1 MVTIHSIIN
10 GGIIMLISAFNIP
23 KNSIRFKLVVGLL
36 TVMLPVIAFLIYNNF
51 YAIKVVH
58 NQVAESYKNMMS
70 LYMNQIDSNLDAVDT
85 YLINLQASETD
96 LQIMLYSKN
105 EEKYSLAKMRL
116 SNKIKNDIAMYK
128 SIDSIFIYS
137 ISKQDFVGSG
147 DGAYSYNEARGIREF
162 IADSCSELQELKKPQ
177 IPNWYVKKLGKEYYL
192 IRILK
197 MGDIYVGSW
206 ASVKRLLVPL
216 EMINIGQNGTSLL
229 ASEQGEPMMN
239 EQLVLDNS
247 LNLNLDFNEY
257 HLIGNKNRY
266 LFVGEKS
273 LKGNFSLIALVPD
286 NEILQKLPYFQSI
299 ITIIS
304 ALLILLLPVS
314 LLLLRR
320 IIIVPL
326 RKMLTA
332 MKRIQEGDLEARIEP
347 YATSEEFKVVNK
359 TFNKMM
365 GQIQDLKINV
375 YEEKINRQKAE
386 LQHLQLQINPHFFL
400 NSLNIIHAL
409 ASTRK
414 FDLIQEMTLCLIKY
428 FRYMFKSNLSF
439 LPLKDELQHVQ
450 NYIRI
455 QELRFSECL
464 SYNLEVPDYLL
475 DTMVPPL
482 IIHTFI
488 ENSIKYAVSMDEQVH
503 LSVSIQLVN
512 SDEGEHFFK
521 IQIKDTGEG
530 FKEEVLTELLAGNRI
545 VDEHGEHIGIW
556 NVQRRL
562 SLLYKG
568 RAYLCVGNA
577 ESGGAV
583 VEITLPLNIDNLDL
597 ED

>member
-1 MVTIHSIIN
+1 
-10 GGIIMLISAFNIP
+10 MLINTFNIP
-23 KNSIRFKLVVGLL
+23 RNSIRFKLVLGLL
-36 TVMLPVIAFLIYNNF
+36 SVMLPVITFLIYNNF

-70 LYMNQIDSNLDAVDT
+70 LYMNQIDSNLDAVDA
-85 YLINLQASETD
+85 YLINLEATETD

-105 EEKYSLAKMRL
+105 EEEYSLAKMRL
-116 SNKIKNDIAMYK
+116 SNKINKDITMYK

-137 ISKQDFVGSG
+137 QSKQDFVGSG
-147 DGAYSYNEARGIREF
+147 DVIYSYNEEKDIREF
-162 IADSCSELQELKKPQ
+162 IADSCVELQELKKSQ

-197 MGDIYVGSW
+197 MGDIYLGSW
-206 ASVKRLLVPL
+206 SNVKRLLVPL
-216 EMINIGQNGTSLL
+216 KMINIGQSGASLL
-229 ASEQGEPMMN
+229 ATEQGEPMMN
-239 EQLVLDNS
+239 EQLVLDNR
-247 LNLNLDFNEY
+247 LDLNLDFNEY
-257 HLIGNKNRY
+257 HIIGDKNKY
-266 LFVGEKS
+266 LLVGEKS
-273 LKGNFSLIALVPD
+273 LKGNFSMIALVPD

-304 ALLILLLPVS
+304 ALLILLLPAS
-314 LLLLRR
+314 LLLLRG

-347 YATSEEFKVVNK
+347 YATSEEFKAVNK

-400 NSLNIIHAL
+400 NSLTIIHAL
-409 ASTRK
+409 ASTKK

-439 LPLKDELQHVQ
+439 VALEDELHHVE

-455 QELRFSECL
+455 QELRFSESL
-464 SYNLEVPDYLL
+464 SYNIEVPDYLL
-475 DTMVPPL
+475 RTMVPPL

-488 ENSIKYAVSMDEQVH
+488 ENSIKYAVSMDEQIH
-503 LSVSIQLVN
+503 LSVNIQLVD
-512 SDEGEHFFK
+512 SDEGERLFK

-530 FKEEVLTELLAGNRI
+530 FKEEVLTELHAGNRI

-562 SLLYKG
+562 VLLYKE
-568 RAYLCVGNA
+568 RANLSVGNA
-577 ESGGAV
+577 ESGGAL
-583 VEITLPLNIDNLDL
+583 VEITVPLNIDNLDL

>member
-1 MVTIHSIIN
+1 
-10 GGIIMLISAFNIP
+10 MLINFFKIP
-23 KNSIRFKLVVGLL
+23 RNSIRFKLVVGILA
-36 TVMLPVIAFLIYNNF
+36 VMLPVITFLIYNNF

-58 NQVAESYKNMMS
+58 NQVAESYNNMMS
-70 LYMNQIDSNLDAVDT
+70 LYMNQIDSNLEAVDT

-105 EEKYSLAKMRL
+105 EEEYSLAKLRL
-116 SNKIKNDIAMYK
+116 SNIIKKDIAMYK
-128 SIDSIFIYS
+128 FIDSIFIYS
-137 ISKQDFVGSG
+137 MSKQDFVGSG
-147 DGAYSYNEARGIREF
+147 DGTCSYNEERDIREF
-162 IADSCSELQELKKPQ
+162 ISDSCLELQELKKPQ
-177 IPNWYVKKLGKEYYL
+177 IPNWYVKQLGKEYYL
-192 IRILK
+192 FRILK
-197 MGDIYVGSW
+197 MGDVYLGSW
-206 ASVKRLLVPL
+206 ANVKRLLVPL
-216 EMINIGQNGTSLL
+216 KMINIGNNGASLL
-229 ASEQGEPMMN
+229 ATEQGEPMMN
-239 EQLVLDNS
+239 EKLVLDNS

-257 HLIGNKNRY
+257 HLIGNKNKY

-273 LKGNFSLIALVPD
+273 LKGNFSMIALVPD

-304 ALLILLLPVS
+304 TVLILLLPVS
-314 LLLLRR
+314 LVLLRI

-332 MKRIQEGDLEARIEP
+332 MKRIQEGDLEARIER

-409 ASTRK
+409 ASTKK

-439 LPLKDELQHVQ
+439 VTLEDELHHVQ

-455 QELRFSECL
+455 QELRFSESL
-464 SYNLEVPDYLL
+464 SYIIEAPNYLL
-475 DTMVPPL
+475 KTMVPPL

-488 ENSIKYAVSMDEQVH
+488 ENSIKYAVSMDEQIH
-503 LSVSIQLVN
+503 LSVNIQLVD
-512 SDEGEHFFK
+512 SDEGEHLMK
-521 IQIKDTGEG
+521 VQIKDTGEG
-530 FKEEVLTELLAGNRI
+530 FKEEVLRELRTGNR
-545 VDEHGEHIGIW
+545 VLDEQGEHIGIW

-562 SLLYKG
+562 ALLYKG
-568 RAYLCVGNA
+568 SANLSVGNA
-577 ESGGAV
+577 ESGGAM
-583 VEITLPLNIDNLDL
+583 VEIVLPLSIDKLDL

>member
-1 MVTIHSIIN
+1 
-10 GGIIMLISAFNIP
+10 MLISFFKIP
-23 KNSIRFKLVVGLL
+23 RNSIRFKLVVGLL
-36 TVMLPVIAFLIYNNF
+36 AVMLPVITFLIYNNF

-58 NQVAESYKNMMS
+58 NQVAESYNKMMS

-105 EEKYSLAKMRL
+105 EEEYSLAKMRL
-116 SNKIKNDIAMYK
+116 SNKIKNDIPMYK

-137 ISKQDFVGSG
+137 MSKQDFVGSG
-147 DGAYSYNEARGIREF
+147 DGAYSYNEERAIREF
-162 IADSCSELQELKKPQ
+162 IADSCSELKELKKPQ
-177 IPNWYVKKLGKEYYL
+177 IPNWYVKQLGKEYYL
-192 IRILK
+192 FRILK
-197 MGDIYVGSW
+197 MGDIYLGSW
-206 ASVKRLLVPL
+206 ANVKRLLVPL
-216 EMINIGQNGTSLL
+216 KMINIGKNGASLL
-229 ASEQGEPMMN
+229 ATEQGEPMLN
-239 EQLVLDNS
+239 EQLVIDNS
-247 LNLNLDFNEY
+247 LNLKLDFNKY
-257 HLIGNKNRY
+257 HLIGDKNKY

-304 ALLILLLPVS
+304 AVLILLLPIS
-314 LLLLRR
+314 LVLLRG

-365 GQIQDLKINV
+365 GQIQDLKIDI

-409 ASTRK
+409 ASTK
-414 FDLIQEMTLCLIKY
+414 KYDLIQEMTLCLIKY

-439 LPLKDELQHVQ
+439 VTLEDELQHVQ

-455 QELRFSECL
+455 QELRFSENL
-464 SYNLEVPDYLL
+464 SYNIEAPSYLMK
-475 DTMVPPL
+475 TMVPPL

-488 ENSIKYAVSMDEQVH
+488 ENSIKYAVSMDEQIK
-503 LSVSIQLVN
+503 LSVNIQLVDL
-512 SDEGEHFFK
+512 DEGEHLMK
-521 IQIKDTGEG
+521 VQINDTGEG
-530 FKEEVLTELLAGNRI
+530 FKEEVLRELRAGNR
-545 VDEHGEHIGIW
+545 VLDDQGEHIGIW

-562 SLLYKG
+562 ALLYKG
-568 RAYLCVGNA
+568 RANLSVGNT
-577 ESGGAV
+577 ESGGAM
-583 VEITLPLNIDNLDL
+583 VEIVLPLSIDNLDL

>member
-1 MVTIHSIIN
+1 
-10 GGIIMLISAFNIP
+10 MLINTFNIP
-23 KNSIRFKLVVGLL
+23 RNSIRFKLVLGLL
-36 TVMLPVIAFLIYNNF
+36 SVMLPVITFLIYNNF

-70 LYMNQIDSNLDAVDT
+70 LYMNQIDSNLDAVDA
-85 YLINLQASETD
+85 YLINLEATETD

-105 EEKYSLAKMRL
+105 EEEYSLAKMRL
-116 SNKIKNDIAMYK
+116 SNKINKDITMYK

-137 ISKQDFVGSG
+137 QSKQDFVGSG
-147 DGAYSYNEARGIREF
+147 DVIYSYNEEKDIREF
-162 IADSCSELQELKKPQ
+162 IADSCVELQELKKSQ

-197 MGDIYVGSW
+197 MGDIYLGSW
-206 ASVKRLLVPL
+206 SNVKRLLVPL
-216 EMINIGQNGTSLL
+216 KMINIGQSGASLL
-229 ASEQGEPMMN
+229 ATEQGEPMMN
-239 EQLVLDNS
+239 EQLVLDNR
-247 LNLNLDFNEY
+247 LDLNLDFNEY
-257 HLIGNKNRY
+257 HIIGDKNKY
-266 LFVGEKS
+266 LLVGEKS
-273 LKGNFSLIALVPD
+273 LKGNFSMIALVPD

-304 ALLILLLPVS
+304 ALLILLLPAS
-314 LLLLRR
+314 LLLLRG

-347 YATSEEFKVVNK
+347 YATSEEFKAVNK

-400 NSLNIIHAL
+400 NSLTIIHAL
-409 ASTRK
+409 ASTKK

-439 LPLKDELQHVQ
+439 VALEDELHHVE

-455 QELRFSECL
+455 QELRFSESL
-464 SYNLEVPDYLL
+464 SYNIEVPDYLL
-475 DTMVPPL
+475 RTMVPPL

-488 ENSIKYAVSMDEQVH
+488 ENSIKYAVSMDEQIH
-503 LSVSIQLVN
+503 LSVNIQLVD
-512 SDEGEHFFK
+512 SDEGERLFK

-530 FKEEVLTELLAGNRI
+530 FKEDVLTELHAGNRI

-562 SLLYKG
+562 VLLYKE
-568 RAYLCVGNA
+568 RANLSVGNA
-577 ESGGAV
+577 ESGGAL
-583 VEITLPLNIDNLDL
+583 VEITMPLNIDNLDL